1 MLPLERFIPKKN
13 PLLLGFAISL
23 LGSLPLGFTNVIN
36 LQILVAQG
44 SWASFSFILGIVF
57 IQYFVLRIVS
67 KIAQWLVRQT
77 KIVLLVEIFTVLF
90 LFLIGF
96 YFLNP
101 TDAIADNALSQFQL
115 AQYPFLLA
123 LFLNTLNFIQWPY
136 WAGIFSYLYKNEF
149 LNRLQHNHPTFII
162 GVMSGTAFG
171 MLVFAH
177 VGRFLLVLNQIQIG
191 NYINPIFS
199 VLFLSLATV
208 QGIKLLTK
216 YKAVFITRI
225 SQQQG
230 IKNQ

>member
-13 PLLLGFAISL
+13 PLQLGFAISL
-23 LGSLPLGFTNVIN
+23 LGSLPLGYTNVIN
-36 LQILVAQG
+36 LQILVTQG
-44 SWASFSFILGIVF
+44 TWASFSFILGIVF

-67 KIAQWLVRQT
+67 KMAQWLVKQT
-77 KIVLLVEIFTVLF
+77 KIVLLLEIFTVLF
-90 LFLIGF
+90 LFVIGY

-101 TDAIADNALSQFQL
+101 TDAVSDDALSQFQL
-115 AQYPFLLA
+115 AKYPFLLA

-149 LNRLQHNHPTFII
+149 LNRLHHHPTFII

-177 VGRFLLVLNQIQIG
+177 AGRFLLAVNQIQIG

-199 VLFLSLATV
+199 MLFLSLAAI
-208 QGIKLLTK
+208 QGFKLLFK
-216 YKAVFITRI
+216 YKLVPVIGMLR
-225 SQQQG
+225 Q
-230 IKNQ
+230 KN